1 MVHIELDHVKDFDP
15 LKEAVA
21 LPDNPVKVEITKPL
35 KVSLMGTDY
44 NLAPGQT
51 ELPLYAA
58 VFAAGRKAAT
68 VLN

>member
-1 MVHIELDHVKDFDP
+1 
-15 LKEAVA
+15 
-21 LPDNPVKVEITKPL
+21 VEITKPL

-68 VLN
+68 VLNW